1 MLGPPGGGG
10 RKFFFIKN
18 DLDPS
23 AVWGR
28 SLSLI
33 ARVESRKKPP
43 AHLKYEIL
51 LPPAHLQYEILPPA
65 SVSKKTKFWV
75 KNFCK
80 GDFSKSV
87 QNGLKREK
95 KLGPRRKF
103 FSKSGS
109 TFGGCWDPRG
119 VGAIFKKIK
128 IDFEPWDNEMS
139 SRLLKSME

>member
-1 MLGPPGGGG
+1 MGQLLGGAGTPGRWGSTI
-10 RKFFFIKN
+10 FFIKN

-95 KLGPRRKF
+95 NLVRGEKT
-103 FSKSGS
+103 SGGAW
-109 TFGGCWDPRG
+109 TPWGVGGQKFGGNKQQISGCRYARPP
-119 VGAIFKKIK
+119 A
-128 IDFEPWDNEMS
+128 
-139 SRLLKSME
+139 